1 MKIGNFNIE
10 DEYWLD
16 SDTFVV
22 ITDNHIDNEG
32 ISFNI
37 EAEYHAD
44 EGNIIVLAVY
54 DEEVI
59 EIAESS
65 FEDNVMSYNETD
77 TGYLTKEDIELFN
90 EYILNKIEN

>member
-1 MKIGNFNIE
+1 MKIGNFKIE

-22 ITDNHIDNEG
+22 ITDDHIDKEG
-32 ISFNI
+32 ISFNFEI
-37 EAEYHAD
+37 EYHAD

-65 FEDNVMSYNETD
+65 FEDNVMCYNGTD
-77 TGYLTKEDIELFN
+77 TDYLTKEDIELFN